1 MRESP
6 WEEEEE
12 AGGASEAGVLEKRI
26 LPVKSTERNSKIP
39 AFLYPRVKREL
50 QGPAP
55 TRIPES
61 SPTFLA
67 SVPPVNTAGDVG
79 GRNSHYSGT
88 EDLSDIIS
96 DC

>member
-1 MRESP
+1 M
-6 WEEEEE
+6 
-12 AGGASEAGVLEKRI
+12 GGTSEAGVLENRI
-26 LPVKSTERNSKIP
+26 LSVKSTERNSKNP

-50 QGPAP
+50 QGPTP

-67 SVPPVNTAGDVG
+67 SIPPVNTAGDVG